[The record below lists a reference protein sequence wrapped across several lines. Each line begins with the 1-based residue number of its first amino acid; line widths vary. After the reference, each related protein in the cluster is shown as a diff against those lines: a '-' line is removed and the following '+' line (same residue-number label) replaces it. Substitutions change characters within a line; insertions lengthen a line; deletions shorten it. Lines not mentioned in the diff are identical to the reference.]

1 MSNQPQNYARPP
13 QPTYNEPPYTDKK
26 EQLMDQGLKHA
37 LKELKIE
44 DMYEVQDIRLKM
56 PRMNLTNFEHWDTFL
71 ENPDCSK
78 KLKFLQKT
86 VYNTK
91 QIKKTLDLRKMS
103 ELERTGKLK

>member
-1 MSNQPQNYARPP
+1 
-13 QPTYNEPPYTDKK
+13 
-26 EQLMDQGLKHA
+26 MDQGLKHA

-78 KLKFLQKT
+78 KLRFL
-86 VYNTK
+86 
-91 QIKKTLDLRKMS
+91 
-103 ELERTGKLK
+103 